1 MNLQETIAAF
11 LVANPDATADEVHVH
26 VTGLEVSEIIKTNTQ
41 EAKTGIAT
49 VDLLNNTLDR
59 LEVYVAPPELD
70 PALHEAAED
79 VARKLTR
86 TFNMLF
92 SPEFYIN
99 LNVTEVKGAFDAA
112 LFLGVLT
119 QVEYDGIMA
128 AVTATSKPFAT
139 TTIEQVKAVISPVSW
154 QAVDIASGNTQVVM
168 PEGNSLIS
176 ASNRGGFRFTLTP
189 AEDFKGQVKIRIKA
203 KKADDT
209 LFGLFSQFTIVFN
222 ESFVA
227 NQPIIQMFQRVAGLS
242 GFRHFIFEYDAPY
255 AGAITNVVVD
265 SVTE

>member
-128 AVTATSKPFAT
+128 AVTATSKPFGS
-139 TTIEQVKAVISPVSW
+139 TTIEQVKAAINPPVKTICTHLDGSQTFIPSISNRDVFTFIIDAAEPVS
-154 QAVDIASGNTQVVM
+154 
-168 PEGNSLIS
+168 
-176 ASNRGGFRFTLTP
+176 
-189 AEDFKGQVKIRIKA
+189 RIKLNLLWRENG
-203 KKADDT
+203 T
-209 LFGLFSQFTIVFN
+209 SPWVTHEIGSLSGGEGLFSRTLTRPN
-222 ESFVA
+222 
-227 NQPIIQMFQRVAGLS
+227 GLS
-242 GFRHFIFEYDAPY
+242 AARLFEFSFTAEYE
-255 AGAITNVVVD
+255 GQLN
-265 SVTE
+265 SVTVNLG